1 MYKYRCVTIS
11 TFALFY
17 VTLSK
22 VYQIYKLKDLL
33 KVIANMISA
42 KLYYRKGN
50 SAYINLSGAEVREL
64 KATIPER
71 EEYLVSIEDSGNK
84 ITLTKQ
90 EKSIKP

>member
-1 MYKYRCVTIS
+1 M
-11 TFALFY
+11 
-17 VTLSK
+17 LSK
-22 VYQIYKLKDLL
+22 AYQVFKLKDLL

-64 KATIPER
+64 KAKIPER
-71 EEYLVSIEDSGNK
+71 EEYLVRIEDSGNK